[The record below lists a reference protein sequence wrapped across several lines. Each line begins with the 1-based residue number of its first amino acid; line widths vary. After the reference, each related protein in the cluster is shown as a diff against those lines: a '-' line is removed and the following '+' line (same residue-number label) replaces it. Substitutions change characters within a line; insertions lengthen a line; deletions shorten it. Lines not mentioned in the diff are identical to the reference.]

1 VTPWGRGLS
10 FVSFRDR
17 SAVYGL
23 GFCAYD
29 RQSLGRCSLPSRDML
44 ELRQPL
50 TNLEKALPTARG
62 AFAAGIVRACELAT
76 VIVVCLAC
84 ACLGAPSGPQRA
96 EEPDAAE
103 HTNHEWTIPRHR
115 EERHLRGSAMAPIGK
130 PTASN
135 GALARRGTGG

>member
-1 VTPWGRGLS
+1 
-10 FVSFRDR
+10 
-17 SAVYGL
+17 
-23 GFCAYD
+23 
-29 RQSLGRCSLPSRDML
+29 ML

-50 TNLEKALPTARG
+50 TNLEKALPTARS

-76 VIVVCLAC
+76 VIVVVLHA
-84 ACLGAPSGPQRA
+84 ACLGAPSGQQRA

-115 EERHLRGSAMAPIGK
+115 EERHLCGSAMARIGK

>member
-1 VTPWGRGLS
+1 
-10 FVSFRDR
+10 
-17 SAVYGL
+17 
-23 GFCAYD
+23 
-29 RQSLGRCSLPSRDML
+29 ML

-50 TNLEKALPTARG
+50 TNLEKALPTARS

-76 VIVVCLAC
+76 VIVVVSRMPHAF
-84 ACLGAPSGPQRA
+84 GAPSGQQRA

-115 EERHLRGSAMAPIGK
+115 EERHLCGSAMARIGK